1 MKCLID
7 LNQRQIPL
15 KVFPCLVGESLPNR
29 SIIRFCRVVLSKEKL
44 RFSSIKGV
52 LVDKPFCKR
61 LSLQFWYRDTVKKL
75 VKELLDTPLE
85 RLLTDNA
92 YAGS

>member
-1 MKCLID
+1 
-7 LNQRQIPL
+7 
-15 KVFPCLVGESLPNR
+15 
-29 SIIRFCRVVLSKEKL
+29 
-44 RFSSIKGV
+44 
-52 LVDKPFCKR
+52 VDKPFCKR

-75 VKELLDTPLE
+75 VKELLDTPLA